1 VAIVKNLN
9 PSPNDPNEIARTRL
23 TLDLSERLNDVVE
36 RLAKERG
43 MTKAD
48 ILRTAIEFL
57 TMADAAKSAGM
68 HVGAWEE
75 GNGSVIRRE
84 REFVGF

>member
-1 VAIVKNLN
+1 MTAR
-9 PSPNDPNEIARTRL
+9 NENRLAPTQSAEVSRTRL
-23 TLDLSERLNDVVE
+23 TLDLSERLNEVVE

-48 ILRTAIEFL
+48 VLRTALEFL
-57 TMADAAKSAGM
+57 TMADAAKAAGM

-75 GNGSVIRRE
+75 EVGSGIRRE

>member
-1 VAIVKNLN
+1 MVRINHSLAGMQSKEV
-9 PSPNDPNEIARTRL
+9 SRTRL
-23 TLDLSERLNDVVE
+23 TLDLNDRLNEVVE

-48 ILRTAIEFL
+48 VLRTAVEFL
-57 TMADAAKSAGM
+57 TMAESAKSAGM
-68 HVGAWEE
+68 HVGAWKEDAE
-75 GNGSVIRRE
+75 NGVRRE

>member
-1 VAIVKNLN
+1 MVRTNHQPADMETREV
-9 PSPNDPNEIARTRL
+9 SRTRL
-23 TLDLSERLNDVVE
+23 TLDLNLRLNAVVE

-48 ILRTAIEFL
+48 VLRTAVEFL
-57 TMADAAKSAGM
+57 TMADSARAAGM
-68 HVGAWEE
+68 HVGAWADDAKD
-75 GNGSVIRRE
+75 GHRTE

>member
-1 VAIVKNLN
+1 VAIVKNLGQ
-9 PSPNDPNEIARTRL
+9 SISDPNEIARTRL

-48 ILRTAIEFL
+48 VLRTAIEFL

-75 GNGSVIRRE
+75 DRGSNVRRE
-84 REFVGF
+84 REFVGI